1 VFKRDQLRYF
11 VTVVEEQQITRASRR
26 LHIAQPALSQS
37 ISRLEAQLGVQLL
50 RRHARGV
57 TPTAAGE
64 LFLDK
69 AQALVAAER
78 EASEA
83 AAWLHRQL
91 HGSVVIGTVG
101 LPAWQVDPG
110 LIEAF
115 AFTHPAAELRPRE
128 LPFPS
133 APVGSWLAEVDLT
146 ISTVLSEDEETWVE
160 PLRFEPAVVLA
171 ARSHRLATRRQLTV
185 SEVLDET
192 FIETAAGV
200 DPVWAAS
207 WSLDDQ
213 RDGCRPARTV
223 ASPATLQGMVATIA
237 GGAAISIAPALQAQ
251 TIAASLPGIAVIPLR
266 DGPSLPVSLVGR
278 KDRLSPQVLAL
289 RALAKDLADRRAA
302 RRVERNAIARDPAGR
317 IASPGRHHRLVAH
330 RPLSTRLD

>member
-11 VTVVEEQQITRASRR
+11 VTVVEEGQITRASRR
-26 LHIAQPALSQS
+26 LHLAQPALSQS
-37 ISRLEAQLGVQLL
+37 MSRLEAQLGVQLL

-57 TPTAAGE
+57 TPTPAGE
-64 LFLDK
+64 LFLAK

-91 HGSVVIGTVG
+91 HGSVVIGTLG
-101 LPAWQVDPG
+101 LPPWQVDPG

-133 APVGSWLAEVDLT
+133 APISSWLAEVDVA
-146 ISTVLSEDEETWVE
+146 ISTVLSDDDAVWVE
-160 PLRFEPAVVLA
+160 PLRSEPAVVLA
-171 ARSHRLATRRQLTV
+171 ARSHRLATRRALTV
-185 SEVLDET
+185 AEVLDQT

-213 RDGCRPARTV
+213 RDGRRPSSTAV
-223 ASPATLQGMVATIA
+223 SPATLQGTVATIA
-237 GGAAISIAPALQAQ
+237 AGSAISIVPALQAQ
-251 TIAASLPGIAVIPLR
+251 TIAGAMAGISVIPLR
-266 DGPSLPVSLVGR
+266 DGPSIPVYLVGR
-278 KDRLSPQVLAL
+278 EDRLSPQVIAL
-289 RALAKDLADRRAA
+289 RTLAKDLADRRSA
-302 RRVERNAIARDPAGR
+302 RRDQRNGLEKETAGH
-317 IASPGRHHRLVAH
+317 IASPGRHRRLPSQ
-330 RPLSTRLD
+330 RPLSGHP